1 MKKILVVA
9 FAFVSCA
16 GSVFG
21 REASTL
27 TQGET
32 GSFPTSTYE
41 VDKNAGDRTND
52 FMYEVK
58 DISGDELLL
67 KRIPVVREK
76 NGCNENI
83 ANSMGKLGRNLA
95 VTKVENTV
103 SNSTRDIYFDE
114 TKKTPIETKSWLDV
128 VEASV
133 HVSRIALGSTVL
145 AGSAVLKGVCW
156 TVYSAPW
163 LIPASAMLKHT
174 SWASSPWLVP
184 VFSLSTC
191 FSKLCKFVVPKFF
204 VSAVDGIPGAD
215 KVVSVVHRMVNSV
228 EKSAELSDLKCSL
241 LQPDSCANKLWSS
254 VCKKL
259 IEEKSYI
266 GNMQGDLMYTGIGW
280 IGSFA
285 VKHYAGSIVN
295 NINSLS
301 SSGIKFGYGQVLG
314 GFRDLRDMRYQ

>member
-9 FAFVSCA
+9 FAFVSSA

-21 REASTL
+21 REASTF

-32 GSFPTSTYE
+32 SSFPTSTYE
-41 VDKNAGDRTND
+41 VGKSAESRTDD

-58 DISGDELLL
+58 DVNGDELLL
-67 KRIPVVREK
+67 KRIPVIRGK

-83 ANSMGKLGRNLA
+83 ANDVGKLGQNLV
-95 VTKVENTV
+95 VTRAKNIVN
-103 SNSTRDIYFDE
+103 NSTKGVYFDE
-114 TKKTPIETKSWLDV
+114 AEETPIETKSWLDV

-145 AGSAVLKGVCW
+145 AGSAALKGVCW

-163 LIPASAMLKHT
+163 LIPTSALLKHT

-191 FSKLCKFVVPKFF
+191 FNRLCEFVVPKLF
-204 VSAVDGIPGAD
+204 VSAVDEIPGAD
-215 KVVSVVHRMVNSV
+215 KVVSVVHRMVSSV
-228 EKSAELSDLKCSL
+228 EKSAALSDIQCSL
-241 LQPDSCANKLWSS
+241 LHPDSCVNKLWSS

-259 IEEKSYI
+259 IKEKSYI
-266 GNMQGDLMYTGIGW
+266 GNMQGDLMYTGIGC
-280 IGSFA
+280 IGLFA